1 MFAFYSLS
9 PATALSALAVD
20 IVSASVP
27 FYFLRPL
34 SAVHRHAAS
43 LPNRELVDLPL
54 QLLTTALSTGI
65 YTVTLV
71 LSLRFVLP
79 RILVL
84 YFSGLPTVEPAYTA
98 SYATVLPVT
107 LLFGAAASTFIF
119 APFATTGKAKEDD
132 KISQFDPAAASL
144 GQTVWWNFWGYTAK
158 TKVVIRRTAITTLV
172 TGVNTYLACSK
183 TINGVDP
190 AGASAYAAVWV
201 FAALCTGVG
210 LGMVGGD

>member
-1 MFAFYSLS
+1 M
-9 PATALSALAVD
+9 
-20 IVSASVP
+20 P

>member
-1 MFAFYSLS
+1 M
-9 PATALSALAVD
+9 
-20 IVSASVP
+20 
-27 FYFLRPL
+27 
-34 SAVHRHAAS
+34 
-43 LPNRELVDLPL
+43 
-54 QLLTTALSTGI
+54 
-65 YTVTLV
+65 
-71 LSLRFVLP
+71 
-79 RILVL
+79 
-84 YFSGLPTVEPAYTA
+84 EPAYTA